1 MLNRGPYLPALS
13 HHNTIMA
20 RVVVMFTFWHVVIL
34 ACACLAVWY
43 ITKTWSPAR
52 VVKVIESV
60 PAIQPVSRPSPIV
73 LQDVASPPRMN
84 VQLMPT
90 HIPNNPAADTRFTE
104 LTPAKVIG
112 TLVNSAAEV
121 KMLPLYAQA
130 CPKARYKWYYFT
142 RIGPGP
148 DAMVVALQLKGRDCM
163 AEFGCDELSS
173 GDSLTVAGLGD
184 IYTVSLYRDSY

>member
-1 MLNRGPYLPALS
+1 
-13 HHNTIMA
+13 MA
-20 RVVVMFTFWHVVIL
+20 RAVVMYTYGHVVIL

-43 ITKTWSPAR
+43 VTKTWSPTR
-52 VVKVIESV
+52 VIKVIESV
-60 PAIQPVSRPSPIV
+60 PATQAVSRPSPMV
-73 LQDVASPPRMN
+73 LQDVAMISPPRMN

-104 LTPAKVIG
+104 LSPAKVIG
-112 TLVNSAAEV
+112 TLVNTAAEV
-121 KMLPLYAQA
+121 KLLPLYAQA

-173 GDSLTVAGLGD
+173 GVGRRVAAAA
-184 IYTVSLYRDSY
+184 